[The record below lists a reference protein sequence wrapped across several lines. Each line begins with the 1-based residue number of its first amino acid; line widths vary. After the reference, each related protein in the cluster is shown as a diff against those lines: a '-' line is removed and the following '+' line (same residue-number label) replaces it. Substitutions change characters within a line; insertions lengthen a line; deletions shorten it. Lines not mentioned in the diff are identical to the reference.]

1 MQIIK
6 INLKRE
12 VLQLKAVKEIL
23 FLLSLIMLDLRQEE
37 IDRVIKIFIRLK
49 VKELKKIT
57 DIKKEKVFI
66 MIYREKVKHNLYI
79 RMIEK
84 C

>member
-1 MQIIK
+1 M
-6 INLKRE
+6 
-12 VLQLKAVKEIL
+12 LQHKVVKEIL
-23 FLLSLIMLDLRQEE
+23 LLLILIMWGLRQEE
-37 IDRVIKIFIRLK
+37 IDRVIEIFIQLK
-49 VKELKKIT
+49 VKELKKII

-66 MIYREKVKHNLYI
+66 MIYRERVKHNLYI